1 MSDQL
6 PPLVPKPRVDFQ
18 SLRPE
23 TFGTIAPL
31 PELSGHSKRT
41 YALGWNHTGGFL
53 GSGSTDRSL
62 RVWDAETNMLVTEC
76 LGHGDSVNQLTWD
89 PTSATRV
96 ASTSGDKSVRIWD
109 VKSAKATAN
118 LPFSSEIMNLAY
130 SADGKYIA
138 AGHNDTTIYL
148 IDTRKNKM
156 VRRIVNLFDVN
167 ELQFS
172 KSGFL
177 FVAAGHPSGYGTFEV
192 MKVVHEDK
200 AAAPTLENVHKV
212 IAHSGSCFAMDLDPT
227 GRRLALGGAD
237 SLVSIW
243 DLDEVFC
250 EHTFIGSQSLIRAVS
265 FSHDGMFLA
274 AGSEDPCIPILH
286 VPSGQV
292 AFNIGMTDSPQQI
305 AWHPSKPV
313 LAYVG
318 DKGSLDKNKERLGA
332 IKLVALKAP

>member
-1 MSDQL
+1 MSEL
-6 PPLVPKPRVDFQ
+6 PPLAPKPRVNFQ
-18 SLRPE
+18 SFRPE
-23 TFGTIAPL
+23 TYGTVAPL
-31 PELSGHSKRT
+31 SELSGHSNYT
-41 YALGWNHTGGFL
+41 YALGWNAAGSL
-53 GSGSTDRSL
+53 LASGSTDKSL
-62 RVWDAETNMLVTEC
+62 RIWDPETNMLVTDC
-76 LGHGDSVNQLTWD
+76 IGHGDSVNQLTWD
-89 PTSATRV
+89 PTSNTRV
-96 ASTSGDKSVRIWD
+96 ASTSGDKTVRIWD
-109 VKSAKATAN
+109 TKSSKATAN

-130 SADGKYIA
+130 SQDGKYIA

-192 MKVVHEDK
+192 MKIAQDDK
-200 AAAPTLENVHKV
+200 AVPPTLENVTKV

-243 DLDEVFC
+243 DLEEVYC
-250 EHTFIGSQSLIRAVS
+250 EHTFIGSQSLIRTVS

-274 AGSEDPCIPILH
+274 SGSEDPCIPILH
-286 VPSGQV
+286 VPTGEL
-292 AFNIGMTDSPQQI
+292 AFSIGMTDSPQQI
-305 AWHPSKPV
+305 AWHPAKPV

-318 DKGSLDKNKERLGA
+318 DKGALEKNKDRLGA
-332 IKLVALKAP
+332 IKLVSLKAP